1 MKWLNTVCLTALLG
15 SALARTAAA
24 QGPKKARDD
33 EAPVPASESLEAW
46 PWRQELTVPPP
57 NPPPPVGGGQG
68 GGELFEFT
76 VPPGVFDKARP
87 NLSDLR
93 IADANGKRVPYALRV
108 RRTELQQVPVKGQR
122 PFNRTTNAA
131 GKYAE
136 LSLALEDEGP
146 IIHNEIEVNTTGN
159 NFRRAVQVYGGD
171 TDRLEKAAEIA
182 DKYIV
187 RYVIKGKDDKEKVIV
202 DLRKVSYDLSRY
214 PYLKV
219 RVHADPSSKEETPSI
234 ESVIARRTTEV
245 KGVDQTL
252 PIQLGQRED
261 VPGEGGP
268 GSAWIIELPGR
279 ENVPWERLNFDVME
293 VAFVRPY
300 RLEVANPDEPRQV
313 IARGDWRRGTAS
325 QRPGGERRPLEI
337 ELPAGVSARRLR
349 LVVTDFSN
357 PPLTMTGARSILAAR
372 QVVFELPREKQHALP
387 LRLYFGNPQATPPH
401 YDFARTLPARAP
413 QQPAQASLSGPV
425 ERNPEYQAPPLPL
438 SERWPWLIYLV
449 LGAASLVLL
458 GVLAVLARQV
468 MARHD
473 AGQAA
478 V

>member
-1 MKWLNTVCLTALLG
+1 MKWLNTVCLAALLG
-15 SALARTAAA
+15 SALAWTAAA
-24 QGPKKARDD
+24 QGPKKVRDG

-46 PWRQELTVPPP
+46 PWRQELTVPEA
-57 NPPPPVGGGQG
+57 GAGK
-68 GGELFEFT
+68 LFEFT

-87 NLSDLR
+87 DLTDLR
-93 IADANGKRVPYALRV
+93 LADANGKRVPYALRV

-146 IIHNEIEVNTTGN
+146 VVHNEIEVNTSGT

-171 TDRLEKAAEIA
+171 TDRLGNAEKIA
-182 DKYIV
+182 DRYIA
-187 RYVIKGKDDKEKVIV
+187 RYVVEGKVI
-202 DLRKVSYDLSRY
+202 DIRKVSYDLSRY

-245 KGVDQTL
+245 PGVYQTL

-261 VPGEGGP
+261 VPGDGGP
-268 GSAWIIELPGR
+268 GSAWVIELPGR
-279 ENVPWERLNFDVME
+279 ENVPWERLSFDVLE
-293 VAFVRPY
+293 DAFVRPY

-337 ELPAGVSARRLR
+337 ELPAAASARRLR

-357 PPLTMTGARSILAAR
+357 PPLTVTSARSVIAAR
-372 QVVFELPREKQHALP
+372 QVVFELPREKQYALP
-387 LRLYFGNPQATPPH
+387 LRLYFGNPQATPPN

-413 QQPAQASLSGPV
+413 QQPVQASLSGPV
-425 ERNPEYQAPPLPL
+425 ERNPTYQPPPQPL

-458 GVLAVLARQV
+458 GILARLARRV

-473 AGQAA
+473 AGPAA

>member
-15 SALARTAAA
+15 SALAWTADA
-24 QGPKKARDD
+24 QGPQKARDG
-33 EAPVPASESLEAW
+33 EAPVPSRESLEAW
-46 PWRQELTVPPP
+46 PWRQELTVPEA
-57 NPPPPVGGGQG
+57 GTGK
-68 GGELFEFT
+68 LFEFT
-76 VPPGVFDKARP
+76 VPPGVFDRARP
-87 NLSDLR
+87 DLTDLR

-136 LSLALEDEGP
+136 LSLALEGEGP
-146 IIHNEIEVNTTGN
+146 VAHNEIEVNTSGT

-171 TDRLEKAAEIA
+171 TDWLEKAEKIKIA
-182 DKYIV
+182 DNYIV
-187 RYVIKGKDDKEKVIV
+187 RYVVKERDDKEKVVI
-202 DLRKVSYDLSRY
+202 DLRKVSYGLSRY

-219 RVHADPSSKEETPSI
+219 RVHADPSSKEDTPSI
-234 ESVIARRTTEV
+234 DDVFARRTTKV
-245 KGVDQTL
+245 DGVDQTL

-279 ENVPWERLNFDVME
+279 ENVPWERLSFEVME
-293 VAFVRPY
+293 EAFVRPY

-357 PPLTMTGARSILAAR
+357 PPLTVTGARSVLAAR
-372 QVVFELPREKQHALP
+372 QVVFELPREKQYALP

-401 YDFARTLPARAP
+401 YDFAGSLPARAP
-413 QQPAQASLSGPV
+413 QQSVQASLSGPV
-425 ERNPEYQAPPLPL
+425 ERNPEYQPQPPPL

-458 GVLAVLARQV
+458 GILAVLARQV
-468 MARHD
+468 VARHD